1 MREFIL
7 IYGCMF
13 AGKTTKLIG
22 MYNESEVGY
31 DEKIAVK
38 PLIDKRYNPT
48 NINAHSG
55 LQMVAHRINKAEEL
69 YPLCNELIKEVYI
82 DEIQFFGP
90 YIIHAVNDLLM
101 NGVRVIAAGLDKDF
115 LNQDFGP
122 MGDLKK
128 IATTKIA
135 LSAKCHVC
143 GAPAHYT
150 YRQPGIEDQ
159 IAVGHNDIYEA
170 RCEQHWFDG
179 MNGRTK

>member
-22 MYNESEVGY
+22 MYNESEVAY
-31 DEKIAVK
+31 EEKIAVK
-38 PLIDKRYNPT
+38 PLLDKRYNPN

-90 YIIHAVNDLLM
+90 YIVHAVSELMM
-101 NGVRVIAAGLDKDF
+101 NGIRVVAAGLDKDY

-122 MGDLKK
+122 MADLKR
-128 IATTKIA
+128 IATQKIQV
-135 LSAKCHVC
+135 SAKCHVC
-143 GAPAHYT
+143 GAPANFT
-150 YRQPGIEDQ
+150 YREPGIENQ
-159 IAVGHNDIYEA
+159 IAVGHTDIYQA
-170 RCEQHWFDG
+170 RCQEHWTQGMDG
-179 MNGRTK
+179 RL